1 MSIFST
7 STQRLLSVADGEV
20 IPLSMVNDEAFSSG
34 MLGAGFAVKP
44 ANGVVYSPV
53 DGKVM
58 GVAEAKHAYSIFSD
72 GGLEILVHIGLD
84 TVHLGGRSFTPTVKA
99 GDEVRAGDVIAH
111 VDLAEIKKEGYD
123 TVIPVLMSNIDGSA
137 KLSPRL
143 GYAEGGRTAVL
154 KLNGGKE
161 VK

>member
-1 MSIFST
+1 
-7 STQRLLSVADGEV
+7 
-20 IPLSMVNDEAFSSG
+20 
-34 MLGAGFAVKP
+34 
-44 ANGVVYSPV
+44 
-53 DGKVM
+53 
-58 GVAEAKHAYSIFSD
+58 
-72 GGLEILVHIGLD
+72 
-84 TVHLGGRSFTPTVKA
+84 
-99 GDEVRAGDVIAH
+99 VRAGDVIAH